1 MLKISNSV
9 VIHESEIVITAVRS
23 QGAGGQNVNKVST
36 AVHLR
41 FDIMD
46 SSLPDF
52 YKTRLLNL
60 SDQRINKDGVIVIK
74 VQESRSQERN
84 REMVLER
91 LQRLIKSIAVSPKRR
106 RATKPTLGSKKR
118 RLDGKARRGKVKT
131 LRGKVVPD

>member
-9 VIHESEIVITAVRS
+9 VIHESEVIITAVRS

-41 FDIMD
+41 FDIMG

-52 YKTRLLNL
+52 YKTRLLNV

-84 REMVLER
+84 REIALER
-91 LQRLIKSIAVSPKRR
+91 LQILIKSVTISAKRR
-106 RATKPTLGSKKR
+106 RATKPTMGSKKR
-118 RLDGKARRGKVKT
+118 RLDGKARRGKVKAM
-131 LRGKVVPD
+131 RGKVVPD

>member
-52 YKTRLLNL
+52 YKARLLNL

-84 REMVLER
+84 RGMALER

-131 LRGKVVPD
+131 LRGKVAPD

>member
-9 VIHESEIVITAVRS
+9 VIDDSEVVLTAVRS

-41 FDIMD
+41 FDIMG
-46 SSLPDF
+46 SSLPDI

-60 SDQRINKDGVIVIK
+60 RDRRINKDGVIVIK

-84 REMVLER
+84 RELALER
-91 LQRLIKSIAVSPKRR
+91 LKLLIKSVAISVKRR
-106 RATKPTLGSKKR
+106 RPTKPTMGSKKR
-118 RLDGKARRGKVKT
+118 RLDGKARRGKVKAT
-131 LRGKVVPD
+131 RGKVEPD

>member
-9 VIHESEIVITAVRS
+9 VIDESEIVIRAVRS

-41 FDIMD
+41 FDIMG

-52 YKTRLLNL
+52 YKMRLLNL

-84 REMVLER
+84 REMALER
-91 LQRLIKSIAVSPKRR
+91 LQTLIKSVALSAKRR

-118 RLDGKARRGKVKT
+118 RLDGKARRGKVKAM
-131 LRGKVVPD
+131 RGKVESD